1 MGRIDADNR
10 DGTSQERVGMTKI
23 AYLISEEDVHGY
35 IDDAL
40 DERRR
45 KAVEARLSQD
55 NDLAAKIAVYKAQKM
70 ALKLLDRPAGPL
82 PPPIRSLCRQLA
94 ERLTRR
100 SQSAGIWNKIPPKR
114 ASKSSA

>member
-1 MGRIDADNR
+1 
-10 DGTSQERVGMTKI
+10 MTKI

-45 KAVEARLSQD
+45 KAVETRLSHD
-55 NDLAAKIAVYKAQKM
+55 SDLAAKIAVYKAQKM
-70 ALKLLDRPAGPL
+70 ALKLLDRPTGPL
-82 PPPIRSLCRQLA
+82 PPPIRALCRQLA

-100 SQSAGIWNKIPPKR
+100 SQSAGIWNKMPPKR